1 MFFSPRSEYDA
12 VIVGSGPNGL
22 AAAVAI
28 AKKGCRVLVVEAHT
42 TVGGGTRTL
51 PLTLPGFQH
60 DVCSAIHPLGLASPF
75 FRTLPLDQFGLRW
88 IQPPIPFA
96 HPLDDGIAA
105 IQEVSI
111 EATTSRLGADA
122 EAYHNLFSP
131 LVSSADILFRELL
144 GPLRLPRHPL
154 LVARFGWNA
163 IRSASSLAKRFRDV
177 PARALIAG
185 LAAHSILPL
194 NQRPSAAIGLM
205 LGLAGHAVGWP
216 LPRGGAQAIA
226 DALAGY
232 LRSLNG
238 DIVTDWRIKSL
249 AELPSAKVVLL
260 DVSPRQVIAL
270 AGDRLTARYRRRLER
285 FRHGPG
291 VFKVD
296 WALSAPIPW
305 MAMECQQA
313 GTVHVGGTFEEIAD
327 AERAAFLGQHSD
339 RPFVM
344 VTQPSLF
351 DATRAPEGRHTAW
364 GYCHVPHGSPRDM
377 KDAIERQIERF
388 APSFRDCIMASVSR
402 GPADMERDNP
412 NYVGGD
418 ITGGV
423 TDLWQLFTRPVA
435 KLDPYSTSD
444 PNVFICSASTPPGAG
459 VHGMCGYWAAQSAL
473 RRLNS

>member
-1 MFFSPRSEYDA
+1 MPSSPRSEYDA

-22 AAAVAI
+22 AAAVEI
-28 AKKGCRVLVVEAHT
+28 AQNGRRVLVVEAHP

-75 FRTLPLDQFGLRW
+75 LKTLPLERFGLQW

-96 HPLDDGIAA
+96 HPLDDGTAA
-105 IQEVSI
+105 IQELSI
-111 EATTSRLGADA
+111 KATAARFGPDA
-122 EAYHNLFSP
+122 EAYRKLFSP
-131 LVSSADILFRELL
+131 LADSADVLFRELL

-154 LVARFGWNA
+154 VAARFGWNA
-163 IRSASSLAKRFRDV
+163 IRSAASLASRFRDV

-185 LAAHSILPL
+185 LAAHSILPFE
-194 NQRPSAAIGLM
+194 QRPSAAIALM

-226 DALAGY
+226 DALAGH
-232 LRSLNG
+232 LRSLG
-238 DIVTDWRIKSL
+238 GEIVTGCNVKSIG
-249 AELPSAKVVLL
+249 ELPSAKVVLL
-260 DVSPRQVIAL
+260 DVSPRQVVAL

-305 MAMECQQA
+305 TAKECKQA

-327 AERAAFLGQHSD
+327 AERAAFRGQHSD
-339 RPFVM
+339 QPFVL

-351 DATRAPEGRHTAW
+351 DPTRAPEGRHTAW

-388 APSFRDCIMASVSR
+388 APGFRNCIMASVSR

-412 NYVGGD
+412 NYIGGD
-418 ITGGV
+418 IAGGV